1 MNCVEAREAML
12 IAEPAALRGD
22 GNTPLAAHIASCGA
36 CGRIAVGFRADLR
49 QLSTSIAKR
58 SSRRIALFT
67 ALPAAAAILIVATIV
82 VRRGP
87 AVRPALT
94 AQRPARVVSVD
105 VAPGQRA
112 AVLKTADSS
121 VTVVWLIGEG
131 K

>member
-12 IAEPAALRGD
+12 IAEPAALWGGGD
-22 GNTPLAAHIASCGA
+22 SPLATHIASCST
-36 CGRIAVGFRADLR
+36 CSRIAIGFRTDLR
-49 QLSTSIAKR
+49 QLSMSVARR

-67 ALPAAAAILIVATIV
+67 ALPAAAAILIVASVV
-82 VRRGP
+82 VREGP
-87 AVRPALT
+87 AERPALA
-94 AQRPARVVSVD
+94 AQRPARIVSVD

>member
-1 MNCVEAREAML
+1 MNCVEARGAML
-12 IAEPAALRGD
+12 IADAAELRGD
-22 GNTPLAAHIASCGA
+22 GDTPLATHIASCGA
-36 CGRIAVGFRADLR
+36 CSRIAIGFRTDLR
-49 QLSTSIAKR
+49 HLSTSVARR

-82 VRRGP
+82 VREGP
-87 AVRPALT
+87 AERPALT

-121 VTVVWLIGEG
+121 VTVVWLMGEG

>member
-1 MNCVEAREAML
+1 MNCTEAREAML
-12 IAEPAALRGD
+12 VADAAELRGEGD
-22 GNTPLAAHIASCGA
+22 TSLSTHIASCDA
-36 CGRIAVGFRADLR
+36 CGRIAVGLRADLR
-49 QLSTSIAKR
+49 QLSTSIAQR

-67 ALPAAAAILIVATIV
+67 ALPAAAAILIVASIV
-82 VRRGP
+82 TREGP
-87 AVRPALT
+87 VERPTLS

>member
-1 MNCVEAREAML
+1 MNCVQAREAML
-12 IAEPAALRGD
+12 VAEPAALRGD
-22 GNTPLAAHIASCGA
+22 GDTPLAAHIASCDA
-36 CGRIAVGFRADLR
+36 CSRIAVGFRADLR

-58 SSRRIALFT
+58 SSRRIALLT
-67 ALPAAAAILIVATIV
+67 ALPAAAAIVIVATIV
-82 VRRGP
+82 VRERP
-87 AVRPALT
+87 AERPALT

-105 VAPGQRA
+105 VAPGQRT